1 MSDSLDS
8 SEQAENSC
16 RVVESGTNRAHCK
29 DACVQSSAN
38 KILDLYTYCKKTINP
53 EALIASIE
61 LKYK

>member
-16 RVVESGTNRAHCK
+16 RVVESGRNPARCK
-29 DACVQSSAN
+29 DARVQSSTN
-38 KILDLYTYCKKTINP
+38 KILLYLLQKTINP

-61 LKYK
+61 LKYT